1 MRTGQALRAAF
12 AAILVAATATLAG
25 CSKEPKAGAAAPP
38 PPPVVVATP
47 EVQRVVD
54 YDEFT
59 GRTDAVEA
67 VDVRAQ
73 VSGYIAQVAFQDGS
87 VVKAGDLLFQ
97 IDDRPYVA
105 QLNRATAE
113 VERVTAVLTKSKNEF
128 ARLEQPFK
136 TGAVSALEYD
146 NQQQV
151 VKSNEA
157 ALAAAKAE
165 LEAARLNVEYCK
177 VTAPIHGRVSRPLVT
192 AGNLVSSQ
200 TPLTSIVSITP
211 VYVYYD
217 VDERTMLY
225 YQSLAQKEQQRP
237 EDVKQ
242 RQIKVGMARANDQ
255 EFPFEGILDFV
266 DNRVDASTG
275 TVKVRAVFQ
284 NDSGVLVPGLFVRVR
299 MQRAAPAD
307 AMVVPERALGND
319 QGRRFV
325 FVVDDQNTV
334 QYRPVE
340 VGPLVGTKR
349 VVKSG
354 LSPTDRVIVDGVQRA
369 RTGGKVTPQ
378 PAPATPATQPVAT
391 GCRGQTVPAAS

>member
-25 CSKEPKAGAAAPP
+25 CSEEPKAGAAAP

-128 ARLEQPFK
+128 ARLEEPFK

-255 EFPFEGILDFV
+255 DFPFEGILDFV

-299 MQRAAPAD
+299 MQRSAPAD

-369 RTGGKVTPQ
+369 RTGAKVTPQ
-378 PAPATPATQPVAT
+378 PAPVAPATQPVAT
-391 GCRGQTVPAAS
+391 GCRSQTVPAAS